1 MMTYRLNDSVSSPR
15 KLSQSVVQAGEM
27 LGLVRAEVARVL
39 GFKCESI
46 SALYDG
52 RLLLQEGTEAWQQGE
67 LFIRF
72 YNRLYDRFD
81 GDLAHMVH
89 WFRADN
95 KLLGNSPFLLII
107 DEGELEKVEA
117 FLHAQP

>member
-1 MMTYRLNDSVSSPR
+1 VVHRIDTPFSSPR
-15 KLSQSVVQAGEM
+15 RLSQSVVQAGEL

-52 RLLLQEGTEAWQQGE
+52 RLLLEEGTSAWLQGD

-72 YNRLYDRFD
+72 YNLLYDRFD
-81 GDLAHMVH
+81 GDGVRMVH

-95 KLLGNSPFLLII
+95 RELEDSPFLLII
-107 DEGELEKVEA
+107 DHGELARVVAYLLRKS
-117 FLHAQP
+117 

>member
-1 MMTYRLNDSVSSPR
+1 MVHRLEPCEGSPL

-27 LGLVRAEVARVL
+27 LGLVRAEVARIL

-52 RLLLQEGTEAWQQGE
+52 RLLLQEGSAAWQQGL

-72 YNRLYDRFD
+72 YNHLYDRFD
-81 GDLAHMVH
+81 GELARMVH

-95 KLLGNSPFLLII
+95 RELGDSPFLLII
-107 DEGELEKVEA
+107 DHGELARVEA
-117 FLHAQP
+117 WLSRG

>member
-1 MMTYRLNDSVSSPR
+1 MTYRLSDCCSSPR

-27 LGLVRAEVARVL
+27 LGLVRAEVARIL

-52 RLLLQEGTEAWQQGE
+52 RLVLQEGSDAWQQGE
-67 LFIRF
+67 TFIRF

-81 GDLAHMVH
+81 GDGARMVH

-95 KLLGNSPFLLII
+95 MVLGDSPFLLII
-107 DEGELEKVEA
+107 DDGELARVEA
-117 FLHAQP
+117 FLHALP

>member
-1 MMTYRLNDSVSSPR
+1 MVHRIDDPFSSSR

-27 LGLVRAEVARVL
+27 LGLVRAEVARIL

-52 RLLLQEGTEAWQQGE
+52 RLVLEEGTTARQQGA

-72 YNRLYDRFD
+72 YNLLYDWFD
-81 GDLAHMVH
+81 GDGARMVH

-95 KLLGNSPFLLII
+95 RELGDSPFLLVI
-107 DEGELEKVEA
+107 DQGELARVEA
-117 FLHAQP
+117 YLVRQH

>member
-1 MMTYRLNDSVSSPR
+1 MTYRLSDCCSSPR

-27 LGLVRAEVARVL
+27 LGLVRAEVARIL

-52 RLLLQEGTEAWQQGE
+52 RLLLEEGTAAWQQGA

-81 GDLAHMVH
+81 GDGALMVH
-89 WFRADN
+89 WLRAHN
-95 KLLGNSPFLLII
+95 RELGDSPFYLII
-107 DEGELEKVEA
+107 DGGELPRVDA
-117 FLHAQP
+117 YLARQP

>member
-1 MMTYRLNDSVSSPR
+1 MTYRLSDGCASPR

-27 LGLVRAEVARVL
+27 LGLVRAEVARIL

-52 RLLLQEGTEAWQQGE
+52 RLLLEEGTEAWQQGA
-67 LFIRF
+67 LFTRF

-81 GDLAHMVH
+81 GDGAQMVH
-89 WFRADN
+89 WFRAPN
-95 KLLGNSPFLLII
+95 RELGDSPFYLII
-107 DEGELEKVEA
+107 DSAQLAMVEA
-117 FLHAQP
+117 HLASQT

>member
-1 MMTYRLNDSVSSPR
+1 MTYRLSAPFSSPR

-27 LGLVRAEVARVL
+27 LGLVRAEVARIL

-52 RLLLQEGTEAWQQGE
+52 KLLLEQGTQAWQQGE

-72 YNRLYDRFD
+72 YNLLYDRFD
-81 GDLAHMVH
+81 GNGARMVH

-95 KLLGNSPFLLII
+95 KDLGDSPFLLII
-107 DEGELEKVEA
+107 DDGELARVEA
-117 FLHAQP
+117 YLSRL